1 MIKND
6 LVDAVRD
13 EIGGFSTKEI
23 WTYVTFV
30 FDEISSALERGENV
44 KLTKFGT
51 FEIHDKKARIGRNP
65 KTLEEAIISAR
76 RAVKFKMSES
86 VNNTLNPK

>member
-30 FDEISSALERGENV
+30 FDEISSALERGESV

-51 FEIHDKKARIGRNP
+51 FELHERKARIGRNP
-65 KTLEEAIISAR
+65 KTLEEAVITAR
-76 RAVKFKMSES
+76 KAVKFRSS
-86 VNNTLNPK
+86 NAVDNTLNPK

>member
-30 FDEISSALERGENV
+30 FDEIASALERGENV
-44 KLTKFGT
+44 KLTRFGT
-51 FEIHDKKARIGRNP
+51 FELQEKKARIGRNP
-65 KTLEEAIISAR
+65 KTLEEAIIAAR
-76 RAVKFKMSES
+76 KSVKFKMSES
-86 VNNTLNPK
+86 VSNTLNPK